1 MRRNAL
7 LAGAAATLAAV
18 VACATSNEEAASLG
32 LDLDAGVDSVDGG
45 TTVAEASAPDE
56 VDAEAGPDASVPV
69 WSPCNDYGWC
79 ETKLPDPNLTFI
91 DVWPFADRAF
101 AVAQSDT
108 LGTKVLEWTEAAQAW
123 SYIDDDTQNAYV
135 SGQYAGKM
143 YAPGENE
150 VYYTTAPGI
159 VYHGTRASVSAPFT
173 WESTRLPY
181 EGPVFAD
188 RDPGRAWSVPPS
200 ALVRYAPALG
210 VIGTSADDVYA
221 WYGNQVFR
229 RTSEDGGPPTWTSE
243 FVSQATS
250 TPSNES
256 FYIFNASRGDPNGS
270 DEIWFAG
277 GHGPTDATKGY
288 IGCPTLFRRTPSG
301 TSAVLDFTYSNGKC
315 TTKPG
320 TIQPRIKRELPGY
333 GLIDVPI
340 QPTGWATTVAPV
352 APGAAIVIID
362 NAQSWYYVDTTAKL
376 ARYNYI
382 DGISPP
388 TSASSSPLIHSVVRL
403 DDRLWFSGHGIVVGS
418 EIKPDAWTN
427 GLGIGT
433 PESFAQAGTGTGAL
447 LEKTSVAM
455 QGRYLKQP
463 LYQVRGSSTK
473 NLWAV
478 GNRYALHQKT
488 P

>member
-1 MRRNAL
+1 MRRKVL
-7 LAGAAATLAAV
+7 LAGAAAALAAV
-18 VACATSNEEAASLG
+18 VACATSEEQTGSP
-32 LDLDAGVDSVDGG
+32 DLESDAGIDGVDAVDGG
-45 TTVAEASAPDE
+45 TTVVEASSSDGSDAAKEADVSAP
-56 VDAEAGPDASVPV
+56 VGPA
-69 WSPCNDYGWC
+69 CNDFGWC
-79 ETKLPDPNLTFI
+79 ETELPDPNLTFI

-123 SYIDDDTQNAYV
+123 SYIDDNSQNAYV

-150 VYYTTAPGI
+150 LYFTTAPGI
-159 VYHGTRASVSAPFT
+159 VYHGTRASQSAPFE
-173 WESTRLPY
+173 WESTQLPY
-181 EGPVFAD
+181 DGPVFAD
-188 RDPGRAWSVPPS
+188 RDPGRAWSVPAG
-200 ALVRYAPALG
+200 ALLRYAPALG

-221 WYGNQVFR
+221 WYGNRVFHR
-229 RTSEDGGPPTWTSE
+229 VSEDGGPPTWTPE
-243 FVSQATS
+243 FVTEASSA
-250 TPSNES
+250 PSNES
-256 FYIFNASRGDPNGS
+256 FYIFNASSNGS
-270 DEIWFAG
+270 DEVWFVG

-301 TSAVLDFTYSNGKC
+301 TSAVLDFTHTNGKC

-320 TIQPRIKRELPGY
+320 TIQPRIKRMLPGY

-362 NAQSWYYVDTTAKL
+362 NAQTWYYVDTASNV
-376 ARYNYI
+376 ARYNYL
-382 DGISPP
+382 DGVSPP
-388 TSASSSPLIHSVVRL
+388 AGKFSPLMHSVVRV

-433 PESFAQAGTGTGAL
+433 PESFAQAGMGTGAL
-447 LEKTSVAM
+447 VETTSVAM
-455 QGRYLKQP
+455 DGRYLNEP
-463 LYQVRGSSTK
+463 LYQARASSTK

-478 GNRYALHQKT
+478 GNRHALHKKT